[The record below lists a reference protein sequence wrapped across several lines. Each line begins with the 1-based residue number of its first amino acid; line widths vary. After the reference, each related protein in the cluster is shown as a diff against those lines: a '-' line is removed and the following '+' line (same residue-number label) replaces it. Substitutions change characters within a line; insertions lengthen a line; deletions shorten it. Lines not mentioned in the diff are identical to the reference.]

1 MRRLEGWREADYLPT
16 GWLLLY
22 YRPTNTFHYYSD
34 QGQLFLSAKR
44 AMEAMRSRHMNPDT
58 IAAVR
63 RNMLESKRFTGRA
76 RYKWQEGGE
85 TLPEGW
91 RRRRRRGKGAGGW
104 VELLLSRDG
113 VQFRSRQEALL
124 YMLRHGYPAEEVEEL
139 REKLVASEERWRE
152 HPLLPAGWLW
162 K

>member
-44 AMEAMRSRHMNPDT
+44 AMEAMRSRHMSPDT

-63 RNMLESKRFTGRA
+63 RNMLEV
-76 RYKWQEGGE
+76 
-85 TLPEGW
+85 
-91 RRRRRRGKGAGGW
+91 RRSL
-104 VELLLSRDG
+104 VNLLMSSSLS
-113 VQFRSRQEALL
+113 
-124 YMLRHGYPAEEVEEL
+124 
-139 REKLVASEERWRE
+139 
-152 HPLLPAGWLW
+152 
-162 K
+162 